1 MPWREELTPPAV
13 WEHGNRGQDGAAD
26 GIDSRFAGNGSSPRP
41 GPNVP
46 RAWSVDAANPFA
58 QMPTTPESIIV
69 QVRRQLADDASRVM
83 TVEPTVLNQ
92 VAERVLRELWESR
105 IKTFVPVLA
114 LRQAREILRD
124 QESVISVPC
133 SERRHTEASLALPP
147 LREPRVSDDPS
158 IYDHMTMRDYGDVL

>member
-1 MPWREELTPPAV
+1 
-13 WEHGNRGQDGAAD
+13 
-26 GIDSRFAGNGSSPRP
+26 
-41 GPNVP
+41 
-46 RAWSVDAANPFA
+46 VDAANPFA

-92 VAERVLRELWESR
+92 VAERVVRELWESR

>member
-26 GIDSRFAGNGSSPRP
+26 GIDSRFVGNGSSPRP

-46 RAWSVDAANPFA
+46 RAWSVEAANPFA

-92 VAERVLRELWESR
+92 VAERVVRELWESR
-105 IKTFVPVLA
+105 IKTFLPVLA

-158 IYDHMTMRDYGDVL
+158 IYDDMMMRDHGDVL